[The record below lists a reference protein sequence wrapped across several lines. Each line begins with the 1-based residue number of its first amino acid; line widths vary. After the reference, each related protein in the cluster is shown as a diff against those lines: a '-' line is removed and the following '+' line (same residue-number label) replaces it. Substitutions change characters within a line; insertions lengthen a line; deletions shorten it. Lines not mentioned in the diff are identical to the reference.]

1 MKKLKSNKKKLIIL
15 SIIIILFIGSIATFA
30 CIKNDLFKNKN
41 NETTEKNQE
50 NNDINNDLESD
61 KIEDEEKEENTNPS
75 EEYSEGNKDN
85 KVDKEESNSTKPNN
99 KEEKPSNNTTTNK
112 PNTNNNNTNNS
123 SNNNNTSTNKPN
135 NTPENKPNNDTNN
148 NENKNNPETEE
159 KPVTPPVVEDKNNT
173 KRKNMEST
181 YGIKILYGD
190 EIGDYHPRGITP
202 TRLTSESDIDKY
214 LTRLNSEL
222 TKYPK
227 GFFNDF
233 KKAGMPLTIYL
244 VKSVNGAFAGFT
256 DYQFMSNIKLTLVTN
271 YNFEYTIHHELMH
284 YIDCYLDIKMYPN
297 EPYSEYEALNPSG
310 FVYGSAKEEY
320 IYNMASRPRG
330 TYFVTSY
337 STTHVKEDRAEVFQY
352 MTARAYAPIGCFEPN
367 EVIRK
372 KAEIISK
379 QIKEYFPSVTG
390 AAHWDRFIK

>member
-1 MKKLKSNKKKLIIL
+1 MKKLKSNKKRLIIL
-15 SIIIILFIGSIATFA
+15 SIIIILFIGSIAAFV

-41 NETTEKNQE
+41 NEITEKNQE
-50 NNDINNDLESD
+50 NNDINNNLESD
-61 KIEDEEKEENTNPS
+61 KIEDTEKKENTNPS
-75 EEYSEGNKDN
+75 EENNEGNKDN

-99 KEEKPSNNTTTNK
+99 KEEKPSNNATTNK
-112 PNTNNNNTNNS
+112 PNTNNN
-123 SNNNNTSTNKPN
+123 SNNTNKPN

-148 NENKNNPETEE
+148 NENNNNPETEKPAE

-256 DYQFMSNIKLTLVTN
+256 DYQFMNNIKLTLVTN

-337 STTHVKEDRAEVFQY
+337 STIHVKEDRAEVFQY

-390 AAHWDRFIK
+390 TTHWDRFIK

>member
-15 SIIIILFIGSIATFA
+15 SIVIILFIGSIATFV

-41 NETTEKNQE
+41 NETTKKNQE
-50 NNDINNDLESD
+50 NNDLDNNLESD
-61 KIEDEEKEENTNPS
+61 KIEDEEKEENTISS
-75 EEYSEGNKDN
+75 EENNEGNKGN
-85 KVDKEESNSTKPNN
+85 KVDKEESNSTKPND

-112 PNTNNNNTNNS
+112 PNTNNNS
-123 SNNNNTSTNKPN
+123 NNNTSTNKPD
-135 NTPENKPNNDTNN
+135 NTPENKPNEKPDNS
-148 NENKNNPETEE
+148 ENTSKPETEEKPEE
-159 KPVTPPVVEDKNNT
+159 KPVTPPVVEDKNDI
-173 KRKNMEST
+173 KRKSMEST

-190 EIGDYHPRGITP
+190 EIGDYHPRGIIP
-202 TRLTSESDIDKY
+202 TRLTNESDIETY
-214 LTRLNSEL
+214 LTRLNGEL
-222 TKYPK
+222 AKYPK

-244 VKSVNGAFAGFT
+244 VKGVNGAFAGFT
-256 DYQFMSNIKLTLVTN
+256 DYQFMNNIKLTLVTN

-330 TYFVTSY
+330 TYFITSY

-379 QIKEYFPSVTG
+379 QIKTYFPSVTG
-390 AAHWDRFIK
+390 SAIWDRFIK

>member
-15 SIIIILFIGSIATFA
+15 SIIIILFIGSIAAFV

-41 NETTEKNQE
+41 NEITEKNQE
-50 NNDINNDLESD
+50 NYDINNNLESD
-61 KIEDEEKEENTNPS
+61 KIEDTEKKENTNPS
-75 EEYSEGNKDN
+75 EENNEGNKDN

-112 PNTNNNNTNNS
+112 PNTNNNN
-123 SNNNNTSTNKPN
+123 NNNTSTNKPN
-135 NTPENKPNNDTNN
+135 NTPENKPNNDANN
-148 NENKNNPETEE
+148 NENNNNPETEKPAE

-256 DYQFMSNIKLTLVTN
+256 DYQFMNNIKLTLVTN

-297 EPYSEYEALNPSG
+297 EPYSEYESLNPSG

>member
-15 SIIIILFIGSIATFA
+15 SIIIILFIGSIAIFV
-30 CIKNDLFKNKN
+30 CIKNDMFKN
-41 NETTEKNQE
+41 NETSEKNQE
-50 NNDINNDLESD
+50 NNDLDNNLESD
-61 KIEDEEKEENTNPS
+61 KIEDTEKEENTNPS
-75 EEYSEGNKDN
+75 EENNEGNKDN

-135 NTPENKPNNDTNN
+135 NTPENKPNENPNN
-148 NENKNNPETEE
+148 NENNKPETEE
-159 KPVTPPVVEDKNNT
+159 KPVTPPVVEDKNNI
-173 KRKNMEST
+173 KRKNMESA

-202 TRLTSESDIDKY
+202 TRLTSESDIETY
-214 LTRLNSEL
+214 LTRLNGEL
-222 TKYPK
+222 AKYPK

-233 KKAGMPLTIYL
+233 KKEGMPLTIYL
-244 VKSVNGAFAGFT
+244 VKGVNGAFAGFT
-256 DYQFMSNIKLTLVTN
+256 DYQFMNNIKLTLVTN

-379 QIKEYFPSVTG
+379 QIKTYFPSVTG
-390 AAHWDRFIK
+390 SAIWDRFIK

>member
-15 SIIIILFIGSIATFA
+15 SIIIILFIGSVATFV

-41 NETTEKNQE
+41 NEITEKNQE
-50 NNDINNDLESD
+50 NNDINNNLESD
-61 KIEDEEKEENTNPS
+61 KIEDEKKEESTNPS
-75 EEYSEGNKDN
+75 EENNEGNKDN

-112 PNTNNNNTNNS
+112 PTTNNNN
-123 SNNNNTSTNKPN
+123 SNNTNKPN

-148 NENKNNPETEE
+148 NENNNNPETEKPEE

-214 LTRLNSEL
+214 LTRLNGEL

-337 STTHVKEDRAEVFQY
+337 STTHVKEDRAEIFQY

-379 QIKEYFPSVTG
+379 QIKTYFPSVTG
-390 AAHWDRFIK
+390 TTHWDRFIK

>member
-50 NNDINNDLESD
+50 NNDINNNLESD

-75 EEYSEGNKDN
+75 EENSEGNKDN
-85 KVDKEESNSTKPNN
+85 KVDKEESNPTKPND
-99 KEEKPSNNTTTNK
+99 KEEKPSNNAT
-112 PNTNNNNTNNS
+112 TNNNNSN
-123 SNNNNTSTNKPN
+123 SNNNSTNKPN
-135 NTPENKPNNDTNN
+135 NTPENKPSENPDN
-148 NENKNNPETEE
+148 NENNKPGTEE

-173 KRKNMEST
+173 KRKSMEST

-202 TRLTSESDIDKY
+202 TRLTSESDIETY
-214 LTRLNSEL
+214 LTRLNGEL
-222 TKYPK
+222 AKYPK

-244 VKSVNGAFAGFT
+244 VKSVNGVFAGFT

-320 IYNMASRPRG
+320 IYNMASKPRG
-330 TYFVTSY
+330 AYFITSY

>member
-15 SIIIILFIGSIATFA
+15 SIIIILFIGSIATFV

-50 NNDINNDLESD
+50 NNDLDNNLESD
-61 KIEDEEKEENTNPS
+61 KIEDTEKEENINPS
-75 EEYSEGNKDN
+75 EENNEGNKDN

-99 KEEKPSNNTTTNK
+99 KEEKPSNNTTTN
-112 PNTNNNNTNNS
+112 NNN
-123 SNNNNTSTNKPN
+123 SNNTNKPN
-135 NTPENKPNNDTNN
+135 NTTENKPNNDTNN
-148 NENKNNPETEE
+148 NENNNNPETEKPEE

-214 LTRLNSEL
+214 LTRLNGEL

-256 DYQFMSNIKLTLVTN
+256 DYQFMNNIKLTLVTN

-310 FVYGSAKEEY
+310 FIYGSAKEEY

>member
-15 SIIIILFIGSIATFA
+15 SIIIILFIGSIAIFV
-30 CIKNDLFKNKN
+30 CIKNDMFKN
-41 NETTEKNQE
+41 NETSEKNQE
-50 NNDINNDLESD
+50 NNDLDNNLESD
-61 KIEDEEKEENTNPS
+61 KIEDTEKEENTNPS
-75 EEYSEGNKDN
+75 EENNEGNKDN
-85 KVDKEESNSTKPNN
+85 KVDKEETNSTKPND

-135 NTPENKPNNDTNN
+135 NTPENKPNENPDN
-148 NENKNNPETEE
+148 NENNKPETEE

-173 KRKNMEST
+173 KRKSMEST

-202 TRLTSESDIDKY
+202 TRLTSESDIETY
-214 LTRLNSEL
+214 LTRLNGEL
-222 TKYPK
+222 AKYPK

-233 KKAGMPLTIYL
+233 KKEGMPLTIYL
-244 VKSVNGAFAGFT
+244 VKGVNGAFAGFT
-256 DYQFMSNIKLTLVTN
+256 DYQFMNNIKLTLVTN

-297 EPYSEYEALNPSG
+297 EPYSEYEALNPNG

-320 IYNMASRPRG
+320 VYNMASRPRG

-337 STTHVKEDRAEVFQY
+337 STTHVREDRAEVFQY

-379 QIKEYFPSVTG
+379 QIKTYFPSVTG
-390 AAHWDRFIK
+390 SAIWDRFIK